1 MLTLRGFG
9 EKASVTGQTILH
21 YDVAEKLGE
30 GGMGVVYKALD
41 RRLERTVAIKV
52 LPTEVAANAQR
63 KRRFMNEARAA
74 SALSHPN
81 IVTIYDIASEQGADY
96 LVMEYIEGP
105 TLGELLESG
114 PLKPSRAMHYAV
126 QMADG
131 LAKAHGAG
139 IVHRDL
145 KPANIMITGDDVVK
159 IMDFG
164 LAKLNER
171 GSQDGATLTF
181 ATEAGLVMGTLSYMS
196 PEQAEGRAVD
206 GRSDVFSFGAVL
218 YEMLTGRLAF
228 SGVLRREP
236 PPVREFAPEVPG
248 ALEQIVLRALRPEP
262 ERRFQSMADLRG
274 ALEQVRDE
282 VSSPSAAV
290 PASEAPSVA
299 VLPFAN
305 LSPDPDN
312 EYFSEGLADEIINA
326 LTRIPGLRVIARTS
340 AFAFKGEKRD
350 LRAIG
355 ERLHVQT
362 VLDGS
367 VRKSGN
373 RVRVSA
379 QLIDVA
385 DESHMWSD
393 RYDRELNDIFAIQDD
408 IAGSIVS
415 GLKQRFA
422 SCPILGGAVEHA
434 ERPVNIEA
442 YNLCL
447 RGIYL
452 SSKMTPEGIMQSRE
466 CFEKALK
473 VDPNYAPAYEGLAS
487 SSWSVAT
494 FGLGP
499 PHEALLESRKMAQRA
514 LELDDTLA
522 GAHAGLGS
530 VLAYLDQDWPAAER
544 EFRRAIE
551 LNPQGATPRW
561 YYASNY
567 LRVMG
572 RLEEA
577 TVEMQRVVEMDP
589 LSVMHAADLGWMFYE
604 RRLYDR
610 AIAQYRKAI
619 ELDPTHYIPH
629 WMLGGV
635 YYVLGRMDECL
646 ACVERGV
653 MLSSRVPWSLGY
665 LGLTY
670 GKLGRVADVRAILEE
685 LSARRRTRYTTPMS
699 FALCH
704 LGLDEVDETFRCL
717 EQCYEERDPTL
728 FWAREPTM
736 SAIHG
741 DPRFAALLRKL
752 KLEA

>member
-1 MLTLRGFG
+1 M
-9 EKASVTGQTILH
+9 TGQSILH

-41 RRLERTVAIKV
+41 RRLDRAVAIKI
-52 LPTEVAANAQR
+52 LPSEVAANAQR

-81 IVTIYDIASEQGADY
+81 IVTIYDIASERGADY
-96 LVMEYIEGP
+96 LVMEYIDGP
-105 TLGELLESG
+105 TLAGVLEAG
-114 PLKPSRAMHYAV
+114 PLKPSRALHYAV
-126 QMADG
+126 QMADA

-145 KPANIMITGDDVVK
+145 KPANVMLTADDVVK

-164 LAKLNER
+164 LAKLAEPAS
-171 GSQDGATLTF
+171 GSNDGKTLTF
-181 ATEAGLVMGTLSYMS
+181 ATEAGLVMGTLNYMS
-196 PEQAEGRAVD
+196 PEQAEGRTVD
-206 GRSDVFSFGAVL
+206 ARSDIFSFGAVL
-218 YEMLTGRLAF
+218 YEMLTGRRAF
-228 SGVLRREP
+228 SGMLRREP
-236 PPVREFAPEVPG
+236 APVTGLSPEVPG
-248 ALEQIVLRALRPEP
+248 ALEQIVTRALRAEP
-262 ERRFQSMADLRG
+262 ERRFQSMADLKA
-274 ALEQVRDE
+274 ALEQVRE
-282 VSSPSAAV
+282 AISSGAV
-290 PASEAPSVA
+290 AQPACEAPSIA

-312 EYFSEGLADEIINA
+312 EYFSDGLAEEIINA

-340 AFAFKGEKRD
+340 AFSFKGEKRD

-355 ERLHVQT
+355 ERLRVNT

-367 VRKSGN
+367 VRKAGS

-385 DESHMWSD
+385 DESHLWSE

-408 IAGSIVS
+408 IAEAIVE
-415 GLKQRFA
+415 GLKLRFSPCIA
-422 SCPILGGAVEHA
+422 NRAQ
-434 ERPVNIEA
+434 RPVNIEA

-447 RGIYL
+447 RGVYL
-452 SSKMTPEGIMQSRE
+452 TSKLTPEGLGQGRE
-466 CFEKALK
+466 CYERALAI
-473 VDPNYAPAYEGLAS
+473 DPGCALAYQGLS
-487 SSWSVAT
+487 SYYCNFAV

-499 PHEALLESRKMAQRA
+499 PREALLTARGMAQKA
-514 LELDDTLA
+514 LELDESLA
-522 GAHAGLGS
+522 EAHSCLGS
-530 VLAYLDQDWPAAER
+530 VLGFLDLDWPGAER

-551 LNPQGATPRW
+551 LNPQATAPRW

-589 LSVMHAADLGWMFYE
+589 LSVLHTVNLGWMFYE
-604 RRLYDR
+604 RRLFGL
-610 AIAQYRKAI
+610 AIEQYRKAI
-619 ELDPTHYIPH
+619 ELDPTHYMPH
-629 WMLGGV
+629 WMLAGAYFV
-635 YYVLGRMDECL
+635 QNKMDECL
-646 ACVERGV
+646 ACVEKAV

-670 GKLGRVADVRAILEE
+670 AKLGRRDEVRAILDE
-685 LSARRRTRYTTPMS
+685 LSARRQTGFVTPMS

-704 LGLDEVDETFRCL
+704 IGLGEFDQAFRYLQQGLD
-717 EQCYEERDPTL
+717 ERDPTL
-728 FWAREPTM
+728 FWLREPTLA
-736 SAIHG
+736 SIQS
-741 DPRFAALLRKL
+741 DPRFRALLRQL
-752 KLEA
+752 KLDA